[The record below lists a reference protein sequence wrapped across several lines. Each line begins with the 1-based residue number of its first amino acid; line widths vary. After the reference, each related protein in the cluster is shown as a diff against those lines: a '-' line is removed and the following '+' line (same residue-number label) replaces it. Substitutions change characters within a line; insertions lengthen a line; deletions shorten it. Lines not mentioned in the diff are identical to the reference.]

1 MIVERQ
7 KYACMRTQRKCEYC
21 GKVFAVR
28 SGNQRYCCEACAEQ
42 AKQNRKKRRNDFIN
56 AVEPLIDLQNQEYL
70 SFSKAAML
78 MGCTRQYIYKLVG
91 QGRLKASRL
100 SSRMSL
106 IRRAD
111 IESLLAASP
120 YERVLPVVRTTKV
133 NPNPTKRKTQEAGN
147 GPMEYYT
154 GEEVMTSFKI
164 GQGWLYTCAK
174 RYHIRTCRIAGHI
187 YYSKPDIDTHFGIMV
202 DVSDITEWLTT
213 SDVEEQFG
221 MKASAIRAY
230 AYRHHIPTKKE
241 HGTACYSK
249 THIEE
254 LRRPDLISDNR
265 YVTVEEAAGKY
276 GLSKANL
283 HHIVKVKGIGK
294 VKVGVRNLLVREDVE
309 RVMAE
314 READGL

>member
-1 MIVERQ
+1 
-7 KYACMRTQRKCEYC
+7 MRTQRKCENC

-28 SGNQRYCCEACAEQ
+28 SGNRRYCCEACAEQ
-42 AKQNRKKRRNDFIN
+42 VKLNRKKRRNDFIN

-70 SFSKAAML
+70 SFSKAALL

-91 QGRLKASRL
+91 QGRLRASRL

-111 IESLLAASP
+111 IESLLVSSP
-120 YERVLPVVRTTKV
+120 YERVLPVVRPVKNKPNSTKI
-133 NPNPTKRKTQEAGN
+133 KTPEPDN

-154 GEEVMTSFKI
+154 GEEVMENFKI
-164 GQGWLYTCAK
+164 GQGWLYTCTK
-174 RYHIRTCRIAGHI
+174 RYRIRTCRITGRI
-187 YYSKPDIDTHFGIMV
+187 YYSKPDIDAHFGVAV
-202 DVSDITEWLTT
+202 DISGITEWLTT
-213 SDVEEQFG
+213 AEVEEQFG

-241 HGTACYSK
+241 YGTAYYSK
-249 THIEE
+249 SHIEE
-254 LRRPDLISDNR
+254 LRRPDLMADDR
-265 YVTVEEAAGKY
+265 YVTVEEVAGKY
-276 GLSKANL
+276 GLSKTNL

-314 READGL
+314 REAIGL